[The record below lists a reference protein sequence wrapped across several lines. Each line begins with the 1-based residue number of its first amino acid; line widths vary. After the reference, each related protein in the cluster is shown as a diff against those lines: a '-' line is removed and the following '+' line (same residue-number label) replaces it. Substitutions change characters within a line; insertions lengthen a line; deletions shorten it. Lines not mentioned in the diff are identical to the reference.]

1 MASAAFQ
8 EALKVV
14 KQWTSIVGTGGEKMT
29 FPPQLRGGSLIIPRL
44 PDKNEGQETRRSY
57 LKTRKTCSFRRKIEG

>member
-8 EALKVV
+8 EALKVA

-44 PDKNEGQETRRSY
+44 PDKNEGQETRQLVCPVSQFE
-57 LKTRKTCSFRRKIEG
+57 K